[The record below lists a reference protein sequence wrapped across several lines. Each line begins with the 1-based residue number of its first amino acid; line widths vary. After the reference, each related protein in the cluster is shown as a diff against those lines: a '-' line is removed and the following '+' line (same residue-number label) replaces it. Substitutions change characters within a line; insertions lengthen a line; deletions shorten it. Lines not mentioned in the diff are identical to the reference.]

1 MQVCKQF
8 NCPKLTYCLKT
19 VTQEQSAPNAF
30 TLLMQARNEKRLPAK
45 VHGDKLRGDQKMFN
59 DFIDLLGAMN
69 IGWSPDLVGTAGE
82 KCVKIIVS
90 ALWYIDPC
98 RKQFIERG
106 IHLPSV
112 LDQFQ
117 GYNDWKAKKQ

>member
-8 NCPKLTYCLKT
+8 NCSKLTYCLKT

-59 DFIDLLGAMN
+59 DLSDLLGAMN
-69 IGWSPDLVGTAGE
+69 IGWTPDLVGTAGE
-82 KCVKIIVS
+82 KVCQNYCVSIVVHWS
-90 ALWYIDPC
+90 LLETV
-98 RKQFIERG
+98 R
-106 IHLPSV
+106 
-112 LDQFQ
+112 
-117 GYNDWKAKKQ
+117 